1 MATVPIREDFENYTP
16 PRWFRRRVERLLAPL
31 EVGHTNGLAAI
42 VLTNAAV
49 ADNRKSRRPMRR
61 RRKGLAI
68 GRYHPGVRGRQPW
81 IELIVDRIVGQLPHV
96 LQFFPLLQYLTVAH
110 VLYHEIGHHL
120 HETVGSAARGGEP
133 SAEEWRKRLTRRYF
147 PKRHGFVLRLFRP
160 IARAFVRRSRRH
172 RP

>member
-1 MATVPIREDFENYTP
+1 MATVPIHEDFENYTP

-42 VLTNAAV
+42 VLTNGAV

-68 GRYHPGVRGRQPW
+68 GRYHPASRGRQPW
-81 IELIVDRIVGQLPHV
+81 IELIVDRIVGQMPHLV
-96 LQFFPLLQYLTVAH
+96 QLVPFVQDLIVAN

-120 HETVGSAARGGEP
+120 HETVGSAARGGEA
-133 SAEEWRKRLTRRYF
+133 SAEAWRKRLFRLYFRNRHRYLR
-147 PKRHGFVLRLFRP
+147 PFVPL
-160 IARAFVRRSRRH
+160 ARAIARRSRR
-172 RP
+172 